1 MNGIFKRLERH
12 SRPVLMLACLAAV
25 ALIGLVDYRTGFE
38 TSFSVFYLLVVGF
51 ATWFVGRGF
60 GLMLSLLS
68 VTVAIVGDVKAGAR
82 YSTPLIPIWNA
93 AILTAS
99 YAIVVWL
106 LSMLRS
112 LQRELED
119 RVLQR
124 TVALTQEIG
133 ERERLEKEIL
143 EIGEQERR
151 RIGRD
156 LHDSLCQHLTGTAL
170 AGQVLEEKLAAK
182 SLTEASDAN
191 KVVELV
197 ENGITMARD
206 LARGIYPVEVD
217 AEGLMA
223 AFQEFAAN
231 TSKWSKTSCVFEC
244 DTPPVLVHEANTAS
258 HLYRIGQEAVLNAIR
273 HGKAGRIVISLSDRA
288 GRLSLSVEDDGIG
301 LPENWRQGAGLG
313 TRIMAHRAAMIG
325 ADFSIEPNPTG
336 GTFVKCSFSGTPAK
350 NGAPSQPS

>member
-1 MNGIFKRLERH
+1 MNLIVKRLERH
-12 SRPVLMLACLAAV
+12 SRPVLTLACLAAV
-25 ALIGLVDYRTGFE
+25 ALIGFVDYRTGFE
-38 TSFSVFYLLVVGF
+38 ISFTVFYLIVVGF

-60 GLMLSLLS
+60 GLFLSLFS
-68 VTVAIVGDVKAGAR
+68 VTVAIAGDLKAGAR
-82 YSTPLIPIWNA
+82 YSTSFIPIWNA

-106 LSMLRS
+106 LSALRT

-124 TVALTQEIG
+124 TEALTQEIG

-143 EIGEQERR
+143 EVGEKERR

-170 AGQVLEEKLAAK
+170 AGQVLEEKLAAR
-182 SLTEASDAN
+182 SLAEAADAS

-217 AEGLMA
+217 AEVLMA
-223 AFQEFAAN
+223 AFEELAVN
-231 TSKWSKTSCVFEC
+231 TSKWSRTSCVFEC
-244 DTPPVLVHEANTAS
+244 DTPPVLVHETSTAS
-258 HLYRIGQEAVLNAIR
+258 HLYRIAQEAVLNAIR
-273 HGKAGRIVISLSDRA
+273 HGRAGRIVISLSDRA

-301 LPENWRQGAGLG
+301 LPEDWRQGLG

-336 GTFVKCSFSGTPAK
+336 GTFVKCSFPQTSAK
-350 NGAPSQPS
+350 NGPPPVPS